1 LKGNTTVDSSAF
13 ALTPT
18 QQEIVDAAREFGEKW
33 APLATEIDRDDKAP
47 TDQMIADT
55 VTLGLSGLT
64 IPEEFGGRGH
74 SAIEFALA
82 VEQACR
88 SMKSWMAGD
97 ILFATTCTGPSVI
110 MMSDNTKAHAN
121 YLPKIASGERT
132 AAIALSEP
140 KYGSAV
146 TDIETSAVIEGD
158 EIRIDG
164 SKRFITGAPDYDVY
178 VVFVRLNGIQGMK
191 GIGAVVVDK
200 DTPGFTLGTG
210 PEYMGSRGSPHGDLH
225 FENCRVP
232 AENLLMGAGSFA
244 HLMQAFNMERLY
256 ISSMCL
262 GLAQGAFDEAVAYSN
277 EREQFGRPINEFQAV
292 YHMVAEMWTQIES
305 VRYLTYKAALTAD
318 RGKFPRALD
327 VSTAKLHAADMGRD
341 VCWKA
346 MQILGGNGLVTGF
359 PPERCFRD
367 VIVSSI
373 AGGTTQVLKNTIAA
387 QVLGKRLNQRA

>member
-1 LKGNTTVDSSAF
+1 LDSSAF

-178 VVFVRLNGIQGMK
+178 VVFVRLNGIPGMK

-232 AENLLMGAGSFA
+232 TENLLMGAGSFA

-256 ISSMCL
+256 ISSLCL

>member
-1 LKGNTTVDSSAF
+1 MTLDSSAF
-13 ALTPT
+13 ALTPI
-18 QQEIVDAAREFGEKW
+18 QQEIVSTARDFGEKW

-164 SKRFITGAPDYDVY
+164 SKRFITGAPDYDIY

>member
-1 LKGNTTVDSSAF
+1 LDSSAF

-178 VVFVRLNGIQGMK
+178 VVFVRLNGIPGMK

-232 AENLLMGAGSFA
+232 TENLVMGSGSFA

-256 ISSMCL
+256 ISSLCL

>member
-1 LKGNTTVDSSAF
+1 MDSTAF
-13 ALTPT
+13 ALTPD
-18 QQEIVDAAREFGEKW
+18 QEKIQAAARQFGEKW
-33 APLATEIDRDDKAP
+33 APHATDIDRNDSAP
-47 TDQMIADT
+47 TAEMISDT
-55 VTLGLSGLT
+55 VELGLAGLT
-64 IPEEFGGRGH
+64 IPTEYGGRGYT
-74 SAIEFALA
+74 AIEFALA

-110 MMSDNTKAHAN
+110 MMSGNESAQQR
-121 YLPKIASGERT
+121 YLPRIASGQST

-146 TDIETSAVIEGD
+146 TDIETSATVV
-158 EIRIDG
+158 DG
-164 SKRFITGAPDYDVY
+164 ALSINGTKRFITGAPDYDVY
-178 VVFVRLNGIQGMK
+178 VTFVRLNGTPGMR
-191 GIGAVVVDK
+191 GIGAVVVDRG
-200 DTPGFTLGTG
+200 TPGFTLGQG
-210 PEYMGSRGSPHGDLH
+210 PEYMGSRGSPHGELY
-225 FENCRVP
+225 FEDCRVP
-232 AENLLMGAGSFA
+232 VENLLMGEGSFPM
-244 HLMQAFNMERLY
+244 LMQAFNMERLY
-256 ISSMCL
+256 ISALCL
-262 GLAQGAFDEAVAYSN
+262 GLAQGAFDEAVAYSQ
-277 EREQFGRPINEFQAV
+277 EREQFGRAINEFQAV
-292 YHMVAEMWTQIES
+292 YHLIAEMWTQIES
-305 VRYLTYKAALTAD
+305 VRYLTYKAALTAE
-318 RGKFPRALD
+318 RGRFPLPLD

>member
-1 LKGNTTVDSSAF
+1 LDSSAF

-256 ISSMCL
+256 ISSLCL

>member
-1 LKGNTTVDSSAF
+1 MDSSAF

-178 VVFVRLNGIQGMK
+178 VVFVRLNGIPGMK

-256 ISSMCL
+256 ISSLCL

>member
-1 LKGNTTVDSSAF
+1 
-13 ALTPT
+13 
-18 QQEIVDAAREFGEKW
+18 
-33 APLATEIDRDDKAP
+33 
-47 TDQMIADT
+47 
-55 VTLGLSGLT
+55 
-64 IPEEFGGRGH
+64 
-74 SAIEFALA
+74 
-82 VEQACR
+82 
-88 SMKSWMAGD
+88 MKSWMAGD

-232 AENLLMGAGSFA
+232 TENLLMGAGSFA

-256 ISSMCL
+256 ISSLCL

>member
-1 LKGNTTVDSSAF
+1 MDSSAF

-82 VEQACR
+82 VEQSCR

-110 MMSDNTKAHAN
+110 MMSDNTKAHEN

-232 AENLLMGAGSFA
+232 TENLLMGEGSFA

-256 ISSMCL
+256 ISSLCL

>member
-1 LKGNTTVDSSAF
+1 
-13 ALTPT
+13 LTPT
-18 QQEIVDAAREFGEKW
+18 QQEIVDAAQQFGEKW

-47 TDQMIADT
+47 TDEMIADT

-146 TDIETSAVIEGD
+146 TDIETSAIVEGD

-178 VVFVRLNGIQGMK
+178 VVFVRLNDIPGMK

-232 AENLLMGAGSFA
+232 AENLLMREGSFA

-256 ISSMCL
+256 ISSLCL

-305 VRYLTYKAALTAD
+305 VRYLTYKAALTAE

>member
-1 LKGNTTVDSSAF
+1 LDSSAF

-256 ISSMCL
+256 ISSLCL

-387 QVLGKRLNQRA
+387 QVLGKRLNQSA

>member
-1 LKGNTTVDSSAF
+1 MDSSAF

-256 ISSMCL
+256 ISSLCL

>member
-1 LKGNTTVDSSAF
+1 LDSSAF

-178 VVFVRLNGIQGMK
+178 VVFVRLNGIEGMK

-256 ISSMCL
+256 ISSLCL

>member
-1 LKGNTTVDSSAF
+1 LDSSAL
-13 ALTPT
+13 ALTPH
-18 QQEIVDAAREFGEKW
+18 QQEIVDAARQFGEKW
-33 APLATEIDRDDKAP
+33 APLATEIDHDDKAP
-47 TDQMIADT
+47 TDEMIADT

-110 MMSDNTKAHAN
+110 MMSENTKAHAN

-146 TDIETSAVIEGD
+146 TDIETSAIIEGD
-158 EIRIDG
+158 EIRLDG

-178 VVFVRLNGIQGMK
+178 IVFVRLNDIQGMK

-200 DTPGFTLGTG
+200 GRPGFTLGTG

-232 AENLLMGAGSFA
+232 AENLLMGEGSFA

-256 ISSMCL
+256 ISSLCL

-305 VRYLTYKAALTAD
+305 VRYLTYKAALTAE

>member
-1 LKGNTTVDSSAF
+1 LDSSAF
-13 ALTPT
+13 ALTPI
-18 QQEIVDAAREFGEKW
+18 QQEIVSTAREFGEKW

-225 FENCRVP
+225 FENFRVP

>member
-1 LKGNTTVDSSAF
+1 LDSSAF
-13 ALTPT
+13 ALTPN
-18 QQEIVDAAREFGEKW
+18 QQEIVDAARQFGEKW
-33 APLATEIDRDDKAP
+33 APIATEIDREDEAP
-47 TDQMIADT
+47 TDDMIADT

-146 TDIETSAVIEGD
+146 TDIETSAIIEGD

-178 VVFVRLNGIQGMK
+178 VVFVRLNDIQGMK

-200 DTPGFTLGTG
+200 GTPGFTLGTG

-232 AENLLMGAGSFA
+232 AENLLMGEGSFA

-256 ISSMCL
+256 ISSLCL

-305 VRYLTYKAALTAD
+305 VRYLTYKAALTAE

>member
-1 LKGNTTVDSSAF
+1 MDSSAF
-13 ALTPT
+13 ALTPI
-18 QQEIVDAAREFGEKW
+18 QQEIVNAARQFGEKW

-110 MMSDNTKAHAN
+110 MMSDNTQAHAN

-256 ISSMCL
+256 ISSLCL

>member
-1 LKGNTTVDSSAF
+1 MDASAF
-13 ALTPT
+13 TLTT
-18 QQEIVDAAREFGEKW
+18 DQARIVAAAKEFGEKW
-33 APLATEIDRDDKAP
+33 APFATEIDRNDSAP
-47 TDQMIADT
+47 VADMIRDT
-55 VTLGLSGLT
+55 VDLGLSGLT
-64 IPEEFGGRGH
+64 IPTEFGGRGH
-74 SAIEFALA
+74 DAIEFSLA

-110 MMSDNTKAHAN
+110 MMSENVDAHAR
-121 YLPKIASGERT
+121 YLPQIAAGERT

-140 KYGSAV
+140 NHGSAV
-146 TDIETSAVIEGD
+146 TDIETTAAFDGDDIVIN
-158 EIRIDG
+158 G

-178 VVFVRLNGIQGMK
+178 VVFVRLNNTEGMK

-200 DTPGFTLGTG
+200 TSPGFSLGNG
-210 PEYMGSRGSPHGDLH
+210 PEYMGSRGSPHGELFFD
-225 FENCRVP
+225 NCRVP
-232 AENLLMGAGSFA
+232 RGNLLMGEGSFA
-244 HLMQAFNMERLY
+244 HLMQAFNVERLY

-262 GLAQGAFDEAVAYSN
+262 GLAQGAFDEAVAYSHD
-277 EREQFGRPINEFQAV
+277 REQFGRPINEFQAV
-292 YHMVAEMWTQIES
+292 YHMIAEMWTQIES
-305 VRYLTYKAALTAD
+305 VRYLTYKAALTAE
-318 RGKFPRALD
+318 RGKVPKALD

-387 QVLGKRLNQRA
+387 QLLGKRLNQRG

>member
-1 LKGNTTVDSSAF
+1 LDSSAF

-210 PEYMGSRGSPHGDLH
+210 PEYMGSRGSPHGDLQ

>member
-1 LKGNTTVDSSAF
+1 LDSSAF

-232 AENLLMGAGSFA
+232 AENLLMGEGSFA

-256 ISSMCL
+256 ISSLCL

>member
-1 LKGNTTVDSSAF
+1 MDSSAF

-47 TDQMIADT
+47 ADQMIADT

-232 AENLLMGAGSFA
+232 AENLLMGEGSFA

-256 ISSMCL
+256 ISSLCL

-277 EREQFGRPINEFQAV
+277 EREQFGRPINEFQAA

-305 VRYLTYKAALTAD
+305 VRYLTYKAALTAE

>member
-1 LKGNTTVDSSAF
+1 
-13 ALTPT
+13 
-18 QQEIVDAAREFGEKW
+18 
-33 APLATEIDRDDKAP
+33 
-47 TDQMIADT
+47 
-55 VTLGLSGLT
+55 
-64 IPEEFGGRGH
+64 
-74 SAIEFALA
+74 
-82 VEQACR
+82 
-88 SMKSWMAGD
+88 MKSWMAGD

-146 TDIETSAVIEGD
+146 TDIETSAIIEGD

-178 VVFVRLNGIQGMK
+178 VVFVRLNGIEGMK

>member
-1 LKGNTTVDSSAF
+1 LDSSAF

-200 DTPGFTLGTG
+200 GTPGFTLGTG

-256 ISSMCL
+256 ISSLCL

-305 VRYLTYKAALTAD
+305 VRYLTYKAALTAE

>member
-1 LKGNTTVDSSAF
+1 MDSTAFTLTDQQNQIVSSA
-13 ALTPT
+13 
-18 QQEIVDAAREFGEKW
+18 QEFGEKW
-33 APLATEIDRDDKAP
+33 APLATEIDRNDSAP
-47 TDQMIADT
+47 VEEMIRDT
-55 VTLGLSGLT
+55 VELGLSGLT
-64 IPEEFGGRGH
+64 IPVEFGGRGH
-74 SAIEFALA
+74 NAIEFALA

-110 MMSDNTKAHAN
+110 MMSDNTGAHN
-121 YLPKIASGERT
+121 RYLPSIATGEKT

-140 KYGSAV
+140 NHGSAV
-146 TDIETSAVIEGD
+146 TDIETSATFDGDDIVIN
-158 EIRIDG
+158 G

-178 VVFVRLNGIQGMK
+178 VVFVRLNNVQGMK
-191 GIGAVVVDK
+191 GVGAVVVDK
-200 DTPGFTLGTG
+200 PSPGFSLGNG
-210 PEYMGSRGSPHGDLH
+210 PEYMGSRGSPHGELF

-232 AENLLMGAGSFA
+232 RENLLMGEGSFA

-262 GLAQGAFDEAVAYSN
+262 GLAQGAFDEAVAYSHA
-277 EREQFGRPINEFQAV
+277 REQFGRPINEFQAV
-292 YHMVAEMWTQIES
+292 YHMIAEMWTQIES
-305 VRYLTYKAALTAD
+305 VRYLTYKAALTAE
-318 RGKFPRALD
+318 RGKFPKALD

-373 AGGTTQVLKNTIAA
+373 AGGTTQVLKNTIAG
-387 QVLGKRLNQRA
+387 QILGKRLNQRA

>member
-1 LKGNTTVDSSAF
+1 MDSSAF

-232 AENLLMGAGSFA
+232 AENLLMGEGSFA

-256 ISSMCL
+256 ISSLCL
-262 GLAQGAFDEAVAYSN
+262 GLAQGAFDESVAYSN

>member
-1 LKGNTTVDSSAF
+1 LDSSAF
-13 ALTPT
+13 ALTPI

-110 MMSDNTKAHAN
+110 MMSDNAKAHAN

-146 TDIETSAVIEGD
+146 TDIETSAIIEGD

-232 AENLLMGAGSFA
+232 AENLLMGEGSFA

-256 ISSMCL
+256 ISSLCL

-292 YHMVAEMWTQIES
+292 YHLVAEMWTQIES
-305 VRYLTYKAALTAD
+305 VRYLTYKAALTAE

>member
-1 LKGNTTVDSSAF
+1 MDSTAFTLTT
-13 ALTPT
+13 T
-18 QQEIVDAAREFGEKW
+18 QRDIVNKAKEFGEKW
-33 APLATEIDRDDKAP
+33 APLATEIDRQDSAP
-47 TDQMIADT
+47 VSEMIADT
-55 VTLGLSGLT
+55 VALGLAGIT
-64 IPEEFGGRGH
+64 VPEDFGGRGH

-110 MMSDNTKAHAN
+110 MMSDNSVAQAN
-121 YLPKIASGERT
+121 YLPQIASGERT

-146 TDIETSAVIEGD
+146 TDIETSATVTGD
-158 EIRIDG
+158 EVCING

-178 VVFVRLNGIQGMK
+178 VVFVRLNETPGMK

-200 DTPGFTLGTG
+200 GTPGLSLGPG
-210 PEYMGSRGSPHGDLH
+210 PEYMGSRGSPHGDLV
-225 FENCRVP
+225 FEDCRVP
-232 AENLLMGAGSFA
+232 RENLLMGEGSFA

-256 ISSMCL
+256 ISAMCL
-262 GLAQGAFDEAVAYSN
+262 GLAQGAYDEAVAYSF

-292 YHMVAEMWTQIES
+292 YHMIAEMWTQIES
-305 VRYLTYKAALTAD
+305 VRYLTYKAALTAE
-318 RGKFPRALD
+318 RGKFPLALD

-346 MQILGGNGLVTGF
+346 MQVLGGNGLVTGF

-373 AGGTTQVLKNTIAA
+373 AGGTTQVLKNTIAS
-387 QVLGKRLNQRA
+387 QLLGKRLNQRV